1 MKVSVEL
8 SKEYVPPY
16 AVIYTD
22 IVTDEIQRAI
32 ELLSTNESPIIA
44 QMEDRFM
51 IIRPDE
57 VYMIRVENKETVIY
71 TEKEHFYSRKRLYEV
86 QEQLGAGLH
95 LQLVFPIPQ
104 TVHTA
109 DDKAVFI
116 LDQLK
121 FSACLSQHGIFVSG
135 VGGGE
140 LAGGKLQDTQ
150 PYRDEHF
157 FTVIGA
163 DRGVVW

>member
-16 AVIYTD
+16 AIIYTD

-86 QEQLGAGLH
+86 QEQLGAGFMQISKQSIINLSRVKSVETGFSGT
-95 LQLVFPIPQ
+95 LL
-104 TVHTA
+104 
-109 DDKAVFI
+109 
-116 LDQLK
+116 LK
-121 FSACLSQHGIFVSG
+121 LSNGISDYVSRTY
-135 VGGGE
+135 
-140 LAGGKLQDTQ
+140 LPDFKK
-150 PYRDEHF
+150 H
-157 FTVIGA
+157 IGL
-163 DRGVVW
+163 